1 MSNYQEAPTATDECP
16 VCYEPYED
24 VMRIVTPSSCVHPIC
39 IDCYQH
45 CDSCPNCRASY
56 SNDDAHADAHSN
68 HPHIRPHIR
77 LPHRPPRAIR
87 SDHLDAYYQRIMR
100 RKRHISAL
108 IHMFRQF
115 VTSMRR
121 AETAN
126 GMEMHAQYLGI
137 GHAMIRTIVRQ
148 EVMLQSQMT
157 PTEVNPRRRCY
168 YQSAQYNLLGFPDL
182 NLHEVLMAHGLMAS
196 PAEMA
201 TIDAIVPLPEL
212 PVDQYPLSL
221 RLTRSQSNTNHARE
235 LLDRLQEEFAIP
247 PELPEV
253 FIST

>member
-1 MSNYQEAPTATDECP
+1 MSNYHEPPTATDECP
-16 VCYEPYED
+16 VCYEPYGD
-24 VMRIVTPSSCVHPIC
+24 VIRIVTPSSCVHSIC
-39 IDCYQH
+39 IDCFQH

-56 SNDDAHADAHSN
+56 SNDVHADAHSI
-68 HPHIRPHIR
+68 HPHNHLPNRPS
-77 LPHRPPRAIR
+77 RAIR

-126 GMEMHAQYLGI
+126 GMEMHAQYLDI
-137 GHAMIRTIVRQ
+137 GHTMIRTIVHQ
-148 EVMLQSQMT
+148 EEMLQSQMT

-168 YQSAQYNLLGFPDL
+168 YQSVQYNRLGFPEL
-182 NLHEVLMAHGLMAS
+182 NLYEALMRRGLMAS
-196 PAEMA
+196 AAEIA

-212 PVDQYPLSL
+212 PADQYPLSF
-221 RLTRSQSNTNHARE
+221 RRTRSQSNANHARE
-235 LLDRLQEEFAIP
+235 LLDRLHDEFAAIP
-247 PELPEV
+247 PELPEI